1 MLDLH
6 LEECKS
12 ILNWFKYLQMLLRLT
27 YVDIP
32 IGFELDLHL
41 EECKST
47 LKVVQILTE
56 IDYID
61 LCRHTK

>member
-1 MLDLH
+1 
-6 LEECKS
+6 
-12 ILNWFKYLQMLLRLT
+12 MLLRLT

-47 LKVVQILTE
+47 LKLVQILTE
-56 IDYID
+56 INYID
-61 LCRHTK
+61 FVDIPRSFELDLHLEEYKSKLK

>member
-1 MLDLH
+1 
-6 LEECKS
+6 
-12 ILNWFKYLQMLLRLT
+12 MLLRLT

-47 LKVVQILTE
+47 LKMVQIQGKFCPHCVEYWTPDPKIIGQLRLMT
-56 IDYID
+56 
-61 LCRHTK
+61 LPG